1 MKNYIFI
8 DDFERT
14 ECSDEIHGILGRAL
28 IIATRFDSMCKALSI
43 SYKIRTTVKEKNK
56 ELNNEEFKKIID
68 KITVNRKTL
77 GENIEFLP
85 TDNKLKSILHDAR
98 QARNEIAHSLAL
110 GFEGCIEY
118 RASRNINNF
127 ILEAS
132 ELLRSVA
139 KGDLIISALISYSN
153 KEPIPRLDE
162 KFCTSYENKIVNW
175 VVTRYDI

>member
-1 MKNYIFI
+1 MKPDTFM

-14 ECSDEIHGILGRAL
+14 EFGDEIHGILGRAL

-43 SYKIRTTVKEKNK
+43 TYKIRTSVKEKDK

-68 KITVNRKTL
+68 KITANRKTL

-85 TDNKLKSILHDAR
+85 IGNKLKSILHNAR

-110 GFEGCIEY
+110 GLEGDIEC
-118 RASRNINNF
+118 RASRNVDNL

-132 ELLRSVA
+132 ELLKSVA
-139 KGDLIISALISYSN
+139 KGDLIISAFISHSN
-153 KEPIPRLDE
+153 KEPIPILDE

-175 VVTRYDI
+175 VVTRY